1 MNIFTKTKIKELLNK
16 KMGSKE
22 IIGYKLTDKDLLI
35 SILTKRKKRTI
46 KYKVDRNLMSDEE
59 LLKILYRKIPGNIEY
74 HFKMEIRN
82 VKIRRLIDKR

>member
-1 MNIFTKTKIKELLNK
+1 MNIFTKTKIKEILNR

-22 IIGYKLTDKDLLI
+22 IISYKLTDEDLLI

-46 KYKVDRNLMSDEE
+46 KYKVNRSLVSDEE

-74 HFKMEIRN
+74 HFKIEIRN
-82 VKIRRLIDKR
+82 VKIRRLIDQR